1 MVVAALAAA
10 ALSACGSSSKSDD
23 GASSTAATVAGG
35 ASVEYSNFTAD
46 PKEITVKV
54 GQPVTWTNKDGAP
67 HNVVSDSAPNGEK
80 IHSPNMANGATFIY
94 VCSIH
99 PQMTGYKVIVTK

>member
-1 MVVAALAAA
+1 M
-10 ALSACGSSSKSDD
+10 
-23 GASSTAATVAGG
+23 
-35 ASVEYSNFTAD
+35 EYSNFTAD

-80 IHSPNMANGATFIY
+80 IHSPDMANGATFTFTPSAAGTIVY
-94 VCSIH
+94 ECSIH